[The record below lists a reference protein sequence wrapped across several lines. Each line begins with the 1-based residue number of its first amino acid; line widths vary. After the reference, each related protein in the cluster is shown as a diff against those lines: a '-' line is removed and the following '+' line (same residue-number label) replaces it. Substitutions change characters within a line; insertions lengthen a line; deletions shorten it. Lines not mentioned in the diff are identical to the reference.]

1 MVRKNSA
8 KAALVSAAAMAI
20 AMIPLAGTSY
30 AAGCS
35 GSGCDNKGP
44 VTYGCD
50 GSVSTMRTID
60 SHSRVAQLRWSHDCV
75 AGWVR
80 VTNNADPSQYSSYAT
95 IEKYNAAGT
104 LLKSLRVDTPSTGKS
119 DWSNMLGGSQYYYR
133 VCIKFHAD
141 LYPLKCSTKW

>member
-1 MVRKNSA
+1 M
-8 KAALVSAAAMAI
+8 AAT
-20 AMIPLAGTSY
+20 MIPLAGTSY

-35 GSGCDNKGP
+35 GTGCDNKGP

-50 GSVSTMRTID
+50 SNVITERTVTNEN
-60 SHSRVAQLRWSHDCV
+60 RVAELRWSTDCL

-80 VTNNADPSQYSSYAT
+80 VENNATPSVYTSYAT

-104 LLKSLRVDTPSTGKS
+104 LIRSLSVTTPGYGKS
-119 DWSNMLGGSQYYYR
+119 DWSNMLGGSTYYYR
-133 VCIKFHAD
+133 VCIRFDAD